1 MSDLALGYLSLPLLL
16 GLIFLRLPI
25 GLAMAACGFFGL
37 WVATGSPDI
46 ALARLKSET
55 YSTFS
60 NYNLTVVPMFLLMG
74 QLAALSGLSRSLFDG
89 AAAFLGHRR
98 GGLALAAIGASA
110 GFGAICG
117 SSLATAATMG
127 RIALP
132 ELRRQGYP
140 GGLSTAVLAAGG
152 TLGIL
157 IPPSVILVIY
167 AMLTEANVGELFL
180 AALVPGLLAA
190 VLYMGAARLSIRG
203 GEGVLPRR
211 SWAERLGALGGLWQV
226 ALLFVLVVGG
236 IYGGLFTPTEAAA
249 VGAIV
254 TGIFALVSGRLT
266 WAAVAD
272 ALRETAA
279 VSAMIYLIVFGAG
292 FYNGFLALARLPQH
306 LAEVVSGAGLAPL
319 VILALIL
326 LLYLLLGCVMDS
338 LSMILL
344 TIPVFWPLLLQL
356 DLGLDAGSL
365 AIWFGILTLSVV
377 EIGLITPPVGL
388 NLFIINRLDPTVP
401 LTATWRAMVPFLA
414 ADLARVAL
422 LFALPVLSLFLIG

>member
-1 MSDLALGYLSLPLLL
+1 MSDLALGYLSLPVLLA
-16 GLIFLRLPI
+16 LIFLRLPI
-25 GLAMAACGFFGL
+25 GFAMSACGFAGL
-37 WVATGSPDI
+37 WIATGSPSI
-46 ALARLKSET
+46 ALARLKSES
-55 YSTFS
+55 YSTFA

-74 QLAALSGLSRSLFDG
+74 QFAALSGLSRSLFDG

-98 GGLALAAIGASA
+98 GGLAMAAIGASA

-132 ELRRQGYP
+132 ELRRHGYP
-140 GGLSTAVLAAGG
+140 GGLSTAALAAGG

-167 AMLTEANVGELFL
+167 AMLTEANVGDLFL
-180 AALVPGLLAA
+180 AALVPGLIAA
-190 VLYMGAARLSIRG
+190 ALYMGAARASIRG

-211 SWAERLGALGGLWQV
+211 SWAERLGALGQLWQV
-226 ALLFVLVVGG
+226 GLLFVLVVGG

-249 VGAIV
+249 VGAIL
-254 TGIFALVSGRLT
+254 TGLFALASGRLS
-266 WAAVAD
+266 WANVGA
-272 ALRETAA
+272 ALAETAA
-279 VSAMIYLIVFGAG
+279 ASAMIYFIIFGAG

-306 LAEVVSGAGLAPL
+306 LAGAVGSSDLAPL
-319 VILALIL
+319 VVLALIL
-326 LLYLLLGCVMDS
+326 VLYLLLGCVMDS

-356 DLGLDAGSL
+356 DFGMDADSL
-365 AIWFGILTLSVV
+365 AVWFGILTLSVV

-388 NLFIINRLDPTVP
+388 NLFIINRLDPSVP
-401 LTATWRAMVPFLA
+401 LTQTWRAMVPFLT
-414 ADLARVAL
+414 ADLTRVVL
-422 LFALPVLSLFLIG
+422 LFALPVLSLFWIG

>member
-1 MSDLALGYLSLPLLL
+1 MSDLALGYLSLPVLLA
-16 GLIFLRLPI
+16 LIFLRMPI
-25 GLAMAACGFFGL
+25 GLAMALCGFGGL
-37 WVATGSPDI
+37 WIATGSPGI

-55 YSTFS
+55 YSTFA

-74 QLAALSGLSRSLFDG
+74 QMAALSGLSRTLFDG
-89 AAAFLGHRR
+89 ASAFLGHRR

-132 ELRRQGYP
+132 ELRRHGYP
-140 GGLSTAVLAAGG
+140 GGLSTAALAAGG

-167 AMLTEANVGELFL
+167 AMLTEANVGDLFL
-180 AALVPGLLAA
+180 AALVPGLIAA
-190 VLYMGAARLSIRG
+190 ALYMAAARAGVKG

-211 SWAERLGALGGLWQV
+211 SLAERLGALGRLWQV
-226 ALLFVLVVGG
+226 GLLFVLVVGG

-249 VGAIV
+249 VGAIL
-254 TGIFALVSGRLT
+254 TGLFALLGGRLT
-266 WAAVAD
+266 RESFAA
-272 ALRETAA
+272 ALKETAA
-279 VSAMIYLIVFGAG
+279 ASAMIYLVIFGAG

-306 LAEVVSGAGLAPL
+306 LAGLVGGAELAPL
-319 VILALIL
+319 LVLALIL
-326 LLYLLLGCVMDS
+326 ALYIVLGCVMDS

-356 DLGLDAGSL
+356 DLGMDQDSL
-365 AIWFGILTLSVV
+365 AIWFGILVLSVV

-388 NLFIINRLDPTVP
+388 NLFIINRLAPDVP
-401 LTATWRAMVPFLA
+401 LTATWRAMVPFLT
-414 ADLARVAL
+414 ADLVRVAI
-422 LFALPVLSLFLIG
+422 LFALPVLTLFLVT